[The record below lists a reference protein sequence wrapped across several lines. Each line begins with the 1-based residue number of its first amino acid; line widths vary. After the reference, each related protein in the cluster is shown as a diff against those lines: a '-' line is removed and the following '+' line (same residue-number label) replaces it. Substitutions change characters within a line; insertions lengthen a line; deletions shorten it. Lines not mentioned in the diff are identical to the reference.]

1 MILKLKKINFITIK
15 SNCLEDV
22 DTEKVLVSNKI
33 SFGEKTY
40 EYFIGYFYNDYKI
53 RPLHIML
60 PQSSAYVESCDRQT
74 KGIYFLIENNDFLEK
89 YNTIWDKVSAHTCLT
104 VISLD
109 SAFKKDGNYHAQVL
123 VKECKYIEKKVIRT
137 FIDDLESSSDDSEDS
152 KEEEFFL

>member
-15 SNCLEDV
+15 SNCLENV

-33 SFGEKTY
+33 SFGKKTY
-40 EYFIGYFYNDYKI
+40 EYFIGYFCNDYKI
-53 RPLHIML
+53 RPLHTML

-89 YNTIWDKVSAHTCLT
+89 YITIWDKVSTYTCLT
-104 VISLD
+104 VVSLD
-109 SAFKKDGNYHAQVL
+109 SAFKKDGSYHGQVL
-123 VKECKYIEKKVIRT
+123 VKKCKYIEKKVIKN

-152 KEEEFFL
+152 KEE

>member
-1 MILKLKKINFITIK
+1 
-15 SNCLEDV
+15 
-22 DTEKVLVSNKI
+22 
-33 SFGEKTY
+33 
-40 EYFIGYFYNDYKI
+40 
-53 RPLHIML
+53 ML

-89 YNTIWDKVSAHTCLT
+89 YNTIWDKVSAYTCLT

-152 KEEEFFL
+152 KEE